1 MRQQQ
6 TNYLDHKFQR
16 GWQSSLQSSRSALH
30 VPSVTVGKLRG
41 GDCVKSWLRPA
52 SVPPLMVSQL
62 YISCLCAT
70 IVVDVLLGSGTYFS
84 E

>member
-6 TNYLDHKFQR
+6 TNFLDHKFQR

-41 GDCVKSWLRPA
+41 GDCRP
-52 SVPPLMVSQL
+52 LIVSQL

-70 IVVDVLLGSGTYFS
+70 IAVDVLLGSGTYFS